1 MTTPSRR
8 IAGIGTGLLL
18 LVSLLAGVGA
28 VPSYGDGAASRT
40 AAKKAVQKTVFKKDQ
55 RIVVSWKGEK
65 KRPAYQKSANVPGIG
80 TVDLVCRPDSTQVRI
95 RPNSR
100 APETQMWMAKF
111 EDKGSRDVV
120 AVKNVRVYTYA
131 TAADKGRGGTGARAH
146 EGLNQKP
153 RIEDFQSGNAY
164 GVISQRPGR
173 NRDGQGALTTPATS
187 FKLTWWWERFDY
199 PGHQYCNMALTLRTD
214 SARQFG
220 LSWHGDAEAARQTTT
235 STAIPGFGTAIVTC
249 ETGRRGEHSVAFR
262 PSTAYDPATD
272 PTGTREPFLDAT
284 FITGEGLV
292 DDQVEEM
299 NDLDYDPD
307 TGLLGPVDLPSNGMM
322 RLKVAPT
329 GSAGPALSYAL
340 SSFAKTNDA
349 EHPALNLCEVAAAP
363 LP

>member
-1 MTTPSRR
+1 MTAPSRR
-8 IAGIGTGLLL
+8 LAGIGAGLLL
-18 LVSLLAGVGA
+18 IMSLLAGVGA
-28 VPSYGDGAASRT
+28 VPSYGDGATPRV
-40 AAKKAVQKTVFKKDQ
+40 AAKKMVKKAGLQKTK
-55 RIVVSWKGEK
+55 RIVVNWKGER
-65 KRPAYQKSANVPGIG
+65 KRRTYQKTANVPGIG
-80 TVDLVCRPDSTQVRI
+80 TVDLVCRPNSTQVRI

-131 TAADKGRGGTGARAH
+131 TAADNGRGGTGARAH

-153 RIEDFQSGNAY
+153 KIENFQSGNAY

-173 NRDGQGALTTPATS
+173 NRDGQGSLTTPATS
-187 FKLTWWWERFDY
+187 FRLTWWWERFDY
-199 PGHQYCNMALTLRTD
+199 PDRQFCNMALTLRTD

-220 LSWHGDAEAARQTTT
+220 LSWHGDAESARQTTT
-235 STAIPGFGTAIVTC
+235 STAVPGFGTAIVTC

-262 PSTAYDPATD
+262 PSIAYDPATD
-272 PTGTREPFLDAT
+272 PSGTREPFLDAT
-284 FITGEGLV
+284 YIAGEGLV
-292 DDQVEEM
+292 DNQVEELK
-299 NDLDYDPD
+299 DLDYDPA

-329 GSAGPALSYAL
+329 GSAGPTLSYAL
-340 SSFAKTNDA
+340 SSFAKTND
-349 EHPALNLCEVAAAP
+349 EERPALNLCEVAAAP